1 MKGTISTLIATALGV
16 DRALAGVGTPMGV
29 QEQRVEYNPKMPPP
43 VGSARWD
50 QAMDQ
55 EQHGDQVIACLMS
68 LADVG

>member
-16 DRALAGVGTPMGV
+16 DRALAGVGTRMGV
-29 QEQRVEYNPKMPPP
+29 QEQRVGYNPKKPP

>member
-16 DRALAGVGTPMGV
+16 NRALAGVGTRIGV
-29 QEQRVEYNPKMPPP
+29 QEQHVWYNPKIPP

-55 EQHGDQVIACLMS
+55 GQHGDQVIACLMS